1 MDLRLLE
8 RIAEAGGPAV
18 QTCRANQA
26 TVIFKV
32 QLEQGVTLAEESY
45 ARTVT
50 IDSATWKPLDGHYSV
65 SSIRAVWPEISLTR
79 MGALRRTMAS
89 PSSLLQLQAV
99 LRREW

>member
-32 QLEQGVTLAEESY
+32 QLGQGVTLAEESY

-50 IDSATWKPLDGHYSV
+50 IDSATWKPLMAITV
-65 SSIRAVWPEISLTR
+65 SAQSELSGSKYRSPAW
-79 MGALRRTMAS
+79 AL
-89 PSSLLQLQAV
+89 
-99 LRREW
+99 